1 MDSPTPKPASGSF
14 KKGLRWFVY
23 IFLGL
28 LVVSAVLGRMGSM
41 GNDIA
46 YDSEETLALV
56 EINGMINDSSDIVRQ
71 LRSYRR
77 DDEIKGIILRIDS
90 PGGAVAPS
98 QEIYEEV
105 LRIRAANKKIYAS
118 MGSLA
123 ASGGYY
129 IACPVDRIFA
139 NPGTLTGSIGV
150 IMAFT
155 NAQKLIEKIGIEPEV
170 IKSGR
175 LKDVGSPTRKM
186 TKEERRYLQRV
197 ADDVHG
203 QFIEAVSKGRKL
215 KPEVTRKLADGRI
228 FTGREA
234 IDLNL
239 VDELGGLEK
248 TITQLGK
255 ALGIEGRPRVI
266 TEQPEKS
273 VLELILGSKASK
285 GLQNSIWPTHF
296 PRLQYLWLP

>member
-1 MDSPTPKPASGSF
+1 MENAAPQQSGRSF

-28 LVVSAVLGRMGSM
+28 LVLSAVLGRMGAK
-41 GNDIA
+41 DVL

-77 DDEIKGIILRIDS
+77 DDDIKGIILRIDS

-155 NAQKLIEKIGIEPEV
+155 NAEKLIEKIGLQAEV

-175 LKDVGSPTRKM
+175 LKDVGSPMRKM
-186 TKEERRYLQRV
+186 TKEERRYLQKV
-197 ADDVHG
+197 ADDVHA
-203 QFIEAVSKGRKL
+203 QFIEAVSKGRNL
-215 KPEVTRKLADGRI
+215 KPEETRQLADGRI
-228 FTGREA
+228 FTGRQA
-234 IDLNL
+234 IGLKL

-266 TEQPEKS
+266 TEKPEKS
-273 VLELILGSKASK
+273 FLELLLGSKAST
-285 GLQNSIWPTHF
+285 GLQNSLWPVHV

>member
-1 MDSPTPKPASGSF
+1 MDSPKPKPTGGSF

-23 IFLGL
+23 VFLGL
-28 LVVSAVLGRMGSM
+28 LVVSAVLGRLNS
-41 GNDIA
+41 DEIA

-90 PGGAVAPS
+90 PGGGVAPS

-155 NAQKLIEKIGIEPEV
+155 NAQKLIEKIGVEPEV

-197 ADDVHG
+197 ADDVHA
-203 QFIEAVSKGRKL
+203 QFIEAVSKGRNL
-215 KPEVTRKLADGRI
+215 APEITRTLADGRI

-234 IDLNL
+234 IELKL

-248 TITQLGK
+248 TIAQLGK

-273 VLELILGSKASK
+273 ILELLLGSKTSK
-285 GLQNSIWPTHF
+285 GLQNSLWPTHF